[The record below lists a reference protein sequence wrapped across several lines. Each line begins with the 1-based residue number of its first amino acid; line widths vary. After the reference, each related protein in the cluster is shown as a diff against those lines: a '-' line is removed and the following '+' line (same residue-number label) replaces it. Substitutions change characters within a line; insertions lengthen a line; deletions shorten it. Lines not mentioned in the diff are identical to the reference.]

1 MVNKLEDHYECPSDK
16 YILLFIDTHLD
27 IYYKLGFTPNMIT
40 TLSILIG
47 LLSGYEIFQGN
58 YNAAAILWLI
68 SYYFDCVDGKLA
80 RQYDMV
86 SKFGDL
92 YDHIGDAFKYMVVL
106 YALFYSTKK
115 KTTNKQWLYI
125 LIILILMVLSIVHM
139 GYQEK
144 IYDKK
149 EESSYLNVCKI
160 FTSLD
165 NNPRRT
171 IQYTKQFGCGTW
183 NLCFALVIIFWRK

>member
-1 MVNKLEDHYECPSDK
+1 MVNKLADHYECPSDK
-16 YILLFIDTHLD
+16 YLCLFIDTHLD

-40 TLSILIG
+40 TLSILTG
-47 LLSGYEIFQGN
+47 LVSGYEIFQGN

-80 RQYDMV
+80 RQYDMITE
-86 SKFGDL
+86 FGDL
-92 YDHIGDAFKYMVVL
+92 YDHIGDAFKYIVVL
-106 YALFYSTKK
+106 YALFYSSKK
-115 KTTNKQWLYI
+115 RITDKQWLYTS
-125 LIILILMVLSIVHM
+125 IILFLLVLSFVHM

-144 IYDKK
+144 VYDKK

-165 NNPRRT
+165 NNPRQT
-171 IQYTKQFGCGTW
+171 IQYTKYFGCGTW
-183 NLCFALVIIFWRK
+183 NLCFALLIIFWRK